1 MTDTNSSNHY
11 GNHKPSMHS
20 KGDIRI
26 VKGEVETLQG
36 LPEFLNHKS
45 EKHRTIY
52 TVFKG
57 LLESRRLNQLF
68 RDFHQMVGVPVA
80 IIDLAANVLASS
92 RWQRLCTDF
101 HRANPGTCARCVES
115 DTELANQLKAGSRF
129 TMYRC
134 KNGLTDCASPI
145 VIEGEHVA
153 NLFIGQF
160 LLTRPNRVFFIKQ
173 AKDFA
178 FQVDEYMEA
187 LDEVPVV
194 EEFRIPAIMSFLVHF
209 AQLVASMGL
218 EKLHALEVEEQ
229 SGQRLKEQVEKRTFA
244 LKRQAKEL
252 QKEITNRRQAE
263 EALRTAG
270 AYNRSLI
277 EASLDPL
284 VTIGPD
290 GKITD
295 VNAATEKI
303 TGHPRGELIGT
314 DFSIYFTD
322 EVKARAGYQQAF
334 REGIIRDYALELK
347 HREGRLTPVLYN
359 ASVFKDE
366 TGRVAGVFAAARDI
380 TERKEAEKE
389 IYLLNESLE
398 LRVAQ
403 RTEELVIKSSELKS
417 SQLALMNI
425 VEDLN
430 LKSAELE
437 QLNKSLQEEIK
448 HRKAAQEE
456 ASWLNND
463 LVKQKL
469 ALEAIN
475 RELEAFSYSVSHDLR
490 APLRAIDGFS
500 QALLE
505 DYGGSLDKEADNY
518 LNRIRAASQRMG
530 HLIDDILNLSRL
542 SRFELRIEDVNLSSL
557 AQTVIGELREAQPDR
572 AVEVVIQGDVTA
584 RGDARLLRIA
594 LENLLGNAWKF
605 SSLNSL
611 PKIEFGSLA
620 EKNPSVYFVRDNG
633 VGFDMAYAEKLFI
646 PFQRLHSAQEFPGTG
661 VGLAT
666 VWRIIARHKGRI
678 WAESEPGRGAIFY
691 FTL

>member
-1 MTDTNSSNHY
+1 MSMKVTMNLRNTDGLH
-11 GNHKPSMHS
+11 P

-26 VKGEVETLQG
+26 VKGEVETLPG

-45 EKHRTIY
+45 EKHRAIY
-52 TVFKG
+52 ALFKG
-57 LLESRRLNQLF
+57 LLESERLNQLF
-68 RDFHQMVGVPVA
+68 QDFHQMVGVPVA

-101 HRANPGTCARCVES
+101 HRADPGTRARCLES
-115 DTELANQLKAGSRF
+115 DTELANQLKVGSRF

-160 LLTRPNRVFFIKQ
+160 LLTRPNRDFFIKQ
-173 AKDFA
+173 AQEFA

-187 LDEVPVV
+187 LEEVPVV
-194 EEFRIPAIMSFLVHF
+194 EELRIPAIMSFLVHF
-209 AQLVASMGL
+209 AQMVASMGL

-229 SGQRLKEQVEKRTFA
+229 SGQRLKEQVEKRTLA
-244 LKRQAKEL
+244 LKQQAKEL
-252 QKEITNRRQAE
+252 RKEITNRKQAE
-263 EALRTAG
+263 EALRTAN

-290 GKITD
+290 GRITD
-295 VNAATEKI
+295 VNASTEKI
-303 TGHPRGELIGT
+303 TGYPREELIGT

-334 REGIIRDYALELK
+334 REGIIRNYALELK
-347 HREGRLTPVLYN
+347 HTEGRLTPVLYN

-366 TGRVAGVFAAARDI
+366 TGQVAGVFAAARDI

-389 IYLLNESLE
+389 IHLLNENLE

-403 RTEELVIKSSELKS
+403 RTEELEIKSSELRS

-505 DYGGSLDKEADNY
+505 DYGGRLDKEADNY

-542 SRFELRIEDVNLSSL
+542 SRFELQIGDVNLSSL
-557 AQTVIGELREAQPDR
+557 AQTIIGELQGTQPDR
-572 AVEVVIQGDVTA
+572 AVEVVIQGGVMA

-611 PKIEFGSLA
+611 PKIEFGTIA
-620 EKNPSVYFVRDNG
+620 EKNQSIYFVKDNG
-633 VGFDMAYAEKLFI
+633 VGFDMAYSEKLFS
-646 PFQRLHSAQEFPGTG
+646 PFQRLHSAQEFPGSG
-661 VGLAT
+661 IGLAT